1 MTAVVVSRRRRTRDD
16 HSAGSSRLASYL
28 NDTVELLDG
37 SGRVLD
43 RLGPDVGVLG
53 QRPGGPASGATI
65 DPDDLP
71 RLLAFRAAALSSLPG
86 WRGEL
91 AYRIR
96 TAEGVSAFAVDVINQ
111 TDDPELPGLVA
122 TTRSLA
128 TGPREPNTVVD
139 LTDATFGGSL
149 AEAVPMA
156 LMVLDAHG
164 RMEFANQA
172 ARALC
177 DLPCGPTEGRF
188 LPDLAIESDRSTVT
202 IAVRELMRHLGSRI
216 VVFATRGW
224 QGRGDLRLVEAR
236 LLARGQA
243 GNLSAIVVTLDDV
256 TERRR
261 EEDDLRRRASSDP
274 LTGLLNRAAL
284 LEEAEA
290 RLASGPVTAVYC
302 DLVGFKAINDTF
314 GHAWGDDLL
323 VEVAT
328 LLTSLA
334 RSTDAIGRLGGDE
347 FVILCDGLSQAHTAT
362 LVARL
367 DAAFDAG
374 LGVRISVGVA
384 SSRTGGSAT
393 DLLALADRA
402 MYAHKRRTA
411 LSG

>member
-1 MTAVVVSRRRRTRDD
+1 M
-16 HSAGSSRLASYL
+16 ASYL
-28 NDTVELLDG
+28 SDTVELLDG
-37 SGRVLD
+37 AGRVLD

-53 QRPGGPASGATI
+53 QRPGGAASGATI

-71 RLLAFRAAALSSLPG
+71 RLLAFRAAALSSAPG

-91 AYRIR
+91 AYRVR
-96 TAEGVSAFAVDVINQ
+96 TAEGVCTFAVDVVNQ

-128 TGPREPNTVVD
+128 SGPREPNAVVD

-156 LMVLDAHG
+156 LDGARRPRSHG
-164 RMEFANQA
+164 VRQPGGAQ
-172 ARALC
+172 RSC
-177 DLPCGPTEGRF
+177 DLPDGPTEGRF
-188 LPDLAIESDRSTVT
+188 LPDLAIESDRPTLT
-202 IAVRELMRHLGSRI
+202 TAVRELMRHLGSRI